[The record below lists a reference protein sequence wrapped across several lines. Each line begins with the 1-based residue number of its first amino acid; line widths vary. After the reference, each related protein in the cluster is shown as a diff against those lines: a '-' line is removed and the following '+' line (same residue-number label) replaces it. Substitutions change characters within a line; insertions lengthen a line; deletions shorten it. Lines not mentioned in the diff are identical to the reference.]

1 MKPSAVSEV
10 MVEVSQVTWS
20 DIGGL
25 DGLKLRQAVEWP
37 EVLTRMDISAQGDA
51 DVRPTATGLL
61 QDNESSGQ

>member
-25 DGLKLRQAVEWP
+25 DGLKLRQA
-37 EVLTRMDISAQGDA
+37 
-51 DVRPTATGLL
+51 TGLL